1 MLEVAGRVISVSSSS
16 ASRIFTATSRNP
28 FSLCVSRFQVRA
40 MADSASPPFKK
51 IQIQRDDTTFDAYV
65 VGKEDAPGIVV
76 LQEWW
81 GVDFEIKNHAV
92 KISQLGPG
100 FKALIPDLYRGKVG
114 LDVAEAQ
121 HLMEGLDWQGAV
133 KDIQASVNW
142 LKTNGSIKGNVV
154 FHPSDMWYCSL
165 VLFMGLGFVGRKQ
178 APGMFE
184 SMKEEGLCPHDTAFV
199 ALLTACALTTVIL
212 VCESMKQAPGM
223 FESMKEEGLCPHDT
237 AFVALLTAR
246 ALTTVVDIGLE
257 LCQLMLSQFGEVTS
271 NVATPLLRM
280 YGVINSNEGV
290 GKWGLGVN
298 VKKLMVEDGLRNFL
312 QMAGVTGFCM
322 GGALS
327 IASSVLVPEVD
338 AVVAFYGVPSSQLAD
353 PAQAKAPVQAHFGEL
368 DNFVGFS
375 DVTAAKAL
383 EEKLKA
389 SGIPYEVHI
398 YPGNAHAFMNRS
410 PEGVKRRKDMGMPD
424 EDEASAELAWS
435 RFTTWMTHYL
445 SA

>member
-1 MLEVAGRVISVSSSS
+1 MLLFAGRVISVSSSS
-16 ASRIFTATSRNP
+16 ASRIFAAASRNP
-28 FSLCVSRFQVRA
+28 FSISGLRFQVRA
-40 MADSASPPFKK
+40 MAGSASQPFKK

-121 HLMEGLDWQGAV
+121 HLMDGLDWQGAV

-142 LKTNGSIKGNVV
+142 LKTNGSSK
-154 FHPSDMWYCSL
+154 
-165 VLFMGLGFVGRKQ
+165 
-178 APGMFE
+178 
-184 SMKEEGLCPHDTAFV
+184 
-199 ALLTACALTTVIL
+199 
-212 VCESMKQAPGM
+212 
-223 FESMKEEGLCPHDT
+223 
-237 AFVALLTAR
+237 
-246 ALTTVVDIGLE
+246 
-257 LCQLMLSQFGEVTS
+257 
-271 NVATPLLRM
+271 
-280 YGVINSNEGV
+280 
-290 GKWGLGVN
+290 
-298 VKKLMVEDGLRNFL
+298 
-312 QMAGVTGFCM
+312 AGVTGFCM

-389 SGIPYEVHI
+389 SGIPYEVHL

-410 PEGVKRRKDMGMPD
+410 PEGVKRRKGMGLPD

-435 RFTTWMTHYL
+435 RFTTWMTRYL